1 MSSVGGASFSKEEA
15 LDQVRKLHASQMV
28 TIAPATET
36 GSTTSTAD
44 ATLVDFRSRCA
55 AVLKK
60 IEDLLT
66 EKNARYGNSALE
78 PLRLLARYGP
88 EAQIRVRIDDKLK
101 RLANLPQG
109 DDEDTLLDLAGYF
122 VLLLIAR
129 KG

>member
-1 MSSVGGASFSKEEA
+1 MSS
-15 LDQVRKLHASQMV
+15 
-28 TIAPATET
+28 IAPATET

-44 ATLVDFRSRCA
+44 ATLVDFRARCS
-55 AVLKK
+55 AVLQKL
-60 IEDLLT
+60 EDLLT

-78 PLRLLARYGP
+78 PLRLLSRCGP
-88 EAQIRVRIDDKLK
+88 EEQIRVRIDDKLK

-129 KG
+129 QG